1 MVYKFSDKMFASLVD
16 KSTAGSGATAIA
28 NKSTQ
33 KTISWGITQTNF

>member
-1 MVYKFSDKMFASLVD
+1 MVYKFSDKMSASLVD

-33 KTISWGITQTNF
+33 KTIS